1 MNFSDD
7 SDREGILSRDGKKRE
22 GKKMVISVHHG
33 TEELKERYR
42 DGENAPKKVIFL
54 DIDGVLNRDD
64 GGVKIEEEFVKR
76 LAHIVEETEAEIIL
90 SSSWRGMYERHVD
103 SDSNYKNENVGLLLD
118 MLERYS
124 LVISGTTPDLSSGPY
139 ARPMEIRVWLEA
151 QKELERFVILD
162 DETFWQ
168 WNWLGDYFVCTTHR
182 NENGRYV
189 CGMTDED
196 AEKAIEILNRP
207 LVKLNGSGENLMRL

>member
-1 MNFSDD
+1 
-7 SDREGILSRDGKKRE
+7 
-22 GKKMVISVHHG
+22 MVISVHHE

-42 DGENAPKKVIFL
+42 DRENAPKKVIFL

-90 SSSWRGMYERHVD
+90 SSSWRGMYECHVD
-103 SDSNYKNENVGLLLD
+103 PDSNYKNENVGLLLD
-118 MLERYS
+118 MFERYS

-139 ARPMEIRVWLEA
+139 ARPLEIRVWLEA
-151 QKELERFVILD
+151 QKEQERFVILD
-162 DETFWQ
+162 DETFWE

-182 NENGRYV
+182 NANGRYV

-207 LVKLNGSGENLMRL
+207 LVKLNGSGENLMR

>member
-1 MNFSDD
+1 MCFPATAAEKAYYPVF
-7 SDREGILSRDGKKRE
+7 REEKR
-22 GKKMVISVHHG
+22 GKMVVSVPHR
-33 TEELKERYR
+33 TKEMEERYR
-42 DGENAPKKVIFL
+42 DGENAHKKVIFL

-64 GGVKIEEEFVKR
+64 GGAKIEEEFVKR

-90 SSSWRGMYERHVD
+90 SSSWRGMYKHHVNPN
-103 SDSNYKNENVGLLLD
+103 SNYKNENVGLLLE
-118 MLERYS
+118 MFERYS
-124 LVISGTTPDLSSGPY
+124 LVISGTTPDLSSGSY
-139 ARPMEIRVWLEA
+139 ARPLEIRVWLEA

-182 NENGRYV
+182 NANGRYG

-207 LVKLNGSGENLMRL
+207 LVKFN